1 MTFLDVFPIVRAALL
16 AARAGDT
23 DPARVLAVEALGV
36 LGRIAPS
43 AFDPID
49 LDALDLDLS
58 LDAFDGI
65 DMDLDPDFD
74 LNTIDAEV
82 KAAFDAIALGPIVF
96 DPDWAT
102 VIANG

>member
-1 MTFLDVFPIVRAALL
+1 MTFLDVFPIVRAVLL
-16 AARAGDT
+16 AARAGDA

-49 LDALDLDLS
+49 LDALDPFDGVDLDL
-58 LDAFDGI
+58 
-65 DMDLDPDFD
+65 DLDFD

-82 KAAFDAIALGPIVF
+82 QAVFDAIALDPIVF

-102 VIANG
+102 ELANG